1 MVTEDLKNKCVST
14 KFVPSLLTEDTKK
27 KTVFDRVPQF
37 EGKVQNYPQ
46 FLFKV
51 MIEDEIWLFRN
62 QS

>member
-1 MVTEDLKNKCVST
+1 MCFYKICA
-14 KFVPSLLTEDTKK
+14 FFAYRGYKK